1 MRTVGDSPEIDLV
14 QRCFQALIQGD
25 YVVLEASLAEDA
37 RWRTVE
43 GGATNCDGR
52 ATIVGIMRRNLGGRL
67 RGSIEEASQV
77 GSRVIVGFRPDRPA
91 DADGR
96 PLEGGIAYMVVTV
109 EGGRI
114 AELKGCADRAAA
126 VTYAEMGDAR

>member
-1 MRTVGDSPEIDLV
+1 ME
-14 QRCFQALIQGD
+14 
-25 YVVLEASLAEDA
+25 E
-37 RWRTVE
+37 
-43 GGATNCDGR
+43 GATNCDGR

-126 VTYAEMGDAR
+126 TRYAEMGDTR